1 MRADRLRDLR
11 TQRGFSQEQLAR
23 LADVGHQQVW
33 RYESG
38 NTMPSAEIVA
48 RIARALGTSADYLL
62 GLSDDP
68 SPQEVRG
75 DLSPDEEALIAA
87 WRRGDT
93 IGAMRIILAREG
105 GSDRE

>member
-1 MRADRLRDLR
+1 MRTDRMRELR

-23 LADVGHQQVW
+23 LVDVGHQQVW
-33 RYESG
+33 RYENG
-38 NTMPSAEIVA
+38 NAVPSAEIAA
-48 RIARALGTSADYLL
+48 RIAQALGTSSDYLL

-68 SPQEVRG
+68 SPQKVRG